1 MGLRSFIHRLT
12 APKPN
17 HNTLHGEIKLILI
30 VNHGLGM
37 GKGKIAAQA
46 GHASVSSV
54 MNCGRKNPG
63 LLDLWLSQG
72 QKKICLKVGTADELE
87 NIAARAHDKGILV
100 TRVNDAGKTQIPAG
114 SLTFIAL
121 GPDMESKLEPITGD
135 LKLL

>member
-17 HNTLHGEIKLILI
+17 YNTPDGEIKLVLI
-30 VNHGLGM
+30 VNHGLRM

-46 GHASVSSV
+46 GHASVNSV
-54 MNCGRKNPG
+54 MKCGQKKPG

-72 QKKICLKVGTADELE
+72 QKKICLKVESAEELE
-87 NIAARAHDKGILV
+87 DIATKARTQDILV
-100 TRVNDAGKTQIPAG
+100 TKVNDAGKTQIPAG

-121 GPDMESKLEPITGD
+121 GPDLDSKLEPITGE